1 MLSQLNDVKFA
12 EEVAVLKEFEE
23 TFRITPD
30 KIAYGEKYVTY
41 CLEQGAIDTLLVSD
55 KLIRGKSAEI
65 RKRIVEVNEVF

>member
-41 CLEQGAIDTLLVSD
+41 CLE
-55 KLIRGKSAEI
+55 
-65 RKRIVEVNEVF
+65 